1 LEVSATVRNTGT
13 HAGDEV
19 AEVYLDAPDVP
30 LAPRH
35 ALVGFERVHLAP
47 GESRRVTFELSPRQ
61 LSTVDAAGR
70 RAVVAGHYRV
80 FIGGG
85 QPGDAP
91 GVSAPFTITGRDA
104 LPR

>member
-1 LEVSATVRNTGT
+1 VE
-13 HAGDEV
+13 
-19 AEVYLDAPDVP
+19 
-30 LAPRH
+30 
-35 ALVGFERVHLAP
+35 
-47 GESRRVTFELSPRQ
+47 FELSPRA
-61 LSTVDAAGR
+61 LSTVDAAGN

-91 GVSAPFTITGRDA
+91 GVSASFTISGRDA

>member
-1 LEVSATVRNTGT
+1 VG
-13 HAGDEV
+13 GGV

-35 ALVGFERVHLAP
+35 ALVGFERVHLEP
-47 GESRRVTFELSPRQ
+47 GESRRVEFELSPRA

-70 RAVVAGHYRV
+70 RAVVAGRYRV
-80 FIGGG
+80 FIGSG

-91 GVSAPFTITGRDA
+91 GVSASFTISGRDV
-104 LPR
+104 LSR